1 KPDDLTETSI
11 DLKPALIDG
20 LGHAILNVEA
30 VQPPR
35 NEWERRSLQ
44 VWVQATNIGLDAFAD
59 QTTLLGWAT
68 NLRDGKPMTDV
79 QMNVIAERQASAARL
94 DAGVKTNG
102 EGIAKFELPATGAK
116 KLLIARKGKDVAIL
130 PEFAHWWDDENSS
143 QWRRRNLN
151 DALRWH

>member
-1 KPDDLTETSI
+1 
-11 DLKPALIDG
+11 
-20 LGHAILNVEA
+20 
-30 VQPPR
+30 
-35 NEWERRSLQ
+35 
-44 VWVQATNIGLDAFAD
+44 FAD

-151 DALRWH
+151 DALRWHVFDDRGLYRPGEEVHIKGWLRRVAFGPLGDVGAAGDISNVTYELHDSRGN